1 MRNVALLAYHISP
14 FGCYVN
20 EQFPEKKFRKCDAH
34 SNSLSFLQAP
44 KKSRKGMENLRKS
57 FRASLR
63 RKKDRDHH
71 HNTWTSEKGDN
82 QANGTSSKSNKSK
95 LWQQDEIAVRAGTCN
110 FDVKYMGCIEVF
122 ESRGMNCCEEALKKL
137 KSSKKKSIRSILYV
151 NGDGLRVVDYETK
164 GLLLDQTIEKVSFC
178 APDHNYDR
186 GFSYICRDGTTRRWM
201 CHGFMAVKE
210 TVKVYDTTFCR
221 NALILLLFAG

>member
-1 MRNVALLAYHISP
+1 MCDALLYGSWKLESSMW
-14 FGCYVN
+14 C
-20 EQFPEKKFRKCDAH
+20 
-34 SNSLSFLQAP
+34 NSFCFLQAP

-71 HNTWTSEKGDN
+71 HNTWEKGDSGG
-82 QANGTSSKSNKSK
+82 AGDKSSSSNGTSSRSSKSK

-110 FDVKYMGCIEVF
+110 FDVKYMGCVEVF

-137 KSSKKKSIRSILYV
+137 KSGKKKSTRSILYV
-151 NGDGLRVVDYETK
+151 NGDGLRVVDYDTK

-210 TVKVYDTTFCR
+210 TV
-221 NALILLLFAG
+221 